1 LKVTMKV
8 LSYEDLI
15 RLNENSIKAERR
27 QNLKPEQIP
36 LRPDREYIVNFR
48 FDHEWNKQKD
58 MRLSVILEPGKRTAW
73 LDVSPE
79 EFSLIREVQMS
90 ELEWEAA
97 VCVGIPPWT
106 P

>member
-1 LKVTMKV
+1 MKV
-8 LSYEDLI
+8 LSYNDLI
-15 RLNENSIKAERR
+15 RLNESSIKAGRR
-27 QNLKPEQIP
+27 ENLKPEQIP
-36 LRPDREYIVNFR
+36 SNHDREYIVNFH
-48 FDHEWNKQKD
+48 FDHKWNKQKD
-58 MRLSVILEPGKRTAW
+58 VRLSVILEPGKRTAW

-79 EFSLIREVQMS
+79 EYSLIQEVQMS